1 MKSTFIH
8 QVSVAAL
15 LLGIS
20 QGIHAKSSLD
30 NIELV
35 TDSYT
40 FEEISGFE
48 FTGSANSR
56 IESNSSTSCNL
67 SQKSELAKQD
77 LFQRASKR
85 LLNVNNFENII
96 SLPGQDFILHDAKGN
111 RTYRSAKLGDLIQ
124 IKLPM
129 DPTLRSYWVKIEQVI
144 QIPNQLKIIVRPT
157 LNPNLSKKK
166 GVTDHFFT
174 NAATNTFSV
183 TNTGDKLVA
192 RVHGLNE
199 EVNSAQAR
207 TWADAAAN
215 ATIATMA
222 WGFYRDGKAVM
233 GLQSYTWKSLTEH
246 LADCN

>member
-1 MKSTFIH
+1 MKKNLLL
-8 QVSVAAL
+8 QLSVAAFIVSSPL
-15 LLGIS
+15 S
-20 QGIHAKSSLD
+20 IHAKTNLD
-30 NIELV
+30 DIELV

-40 FEEISGFE
+40 FEEISSLDLSGQV
-48 FTGSANSR
+48 NSR
-56 IESNSSTSCNL
+56 IESNSYTSCYL
-67 SQKSELAKQD
+67 GHKSQQEIKDIFA
-77 LFQRASKR
+77 RASKR

-96 SLPGQDFILHDAKGN
+96 SLPGQDFILHDGSGNKITRNAKI
-111 RTYRSAKLGDLIQ
+111 GDLIK

-157 LNPNLSKKK
+157 ANPKLSKKK

-199 EVNSAQAR
+199 EVNSSQAR
-207 TWADAAAN
+207 SWADAAAN